1 MFSGTSQTQTETI
14 EGKWQV
20 YRCLDSKRLGEEM
33 NYTQTLTPGAGT
45 PCEGGVADEARVA
58 LPAPAARVAR
68 GTAARDLA

>member
-1 MFSGTSQTQTETI
+1 
-14 EGKWQV
+14 
-20 YRCLDSKRLGEEM
+20 M

-68 GTAARDLA
+68 GTAARDLARHVTRGLD